1 MLVTFLEYLNVPQKH
16 LTVNTYWGTLNE
28 VGRMQMANALNT
40 DKQIAI
46 IAVRVAIMQEL
57 KELRANADI
66 EAEAE

>member
-1 MLVTFLEYLNVPQKH
+1 
-16 LTVNTYWGTLNE
+16 
-28 VGRMQMANALNT
+28 MANALNT

>member
-1 MLVTFLEYLNVPQKH
+1 MYPQKC